1 MASPAPGPV
10 TTESRPPST
19 SAPAPIGALQFSLVS
34 PQSNALAPFT
44 LGFAFRAGDVA
55 AGQTVA
61 SADVPRLQVV
71 AKNRWPDGS
80 LKFAVI
86 SGLAAVNASTP
97 LTVRLSSVGTS
108 SSAPALSLAQLKAT
122 GITAEVAAGALGLAS
137 WANADW
143 DAPLTTWISGP
154 EMSSWLFRKP
164 IGSDPHLVAWLEV
177 RLYAGGAVEVLPWI
191 ENGYL
196 LVSGATNKSAT
207 YSFKLGG
214 TTRFSAD
221 INLPNH
227 CRTPLLAGA
236 SVSHWLVSNPLVT
249 PKHDTGYLQST
260 DVVPSYMAT
269 VPPEASRVKALA
281 ATYTP
286 LQQGNFPSGMG
297 AAGYH
302 PSIGLLPEWDVLYLT
317 STSQAAYTGVIF
329 NAYSAGR
336 YGIHWRDEKTQSPA
350 LFATYPG
357 YNLGSGSGIGDSGAS
372 STGQYFSTPTGTVPP
387 TWKTSHHP
395 AVGYLAYLVTGAYY
409 HLETLQ
415 FAAVTNHFLVPQHVR
430 QGATG
435 LQLTEE
441 LSTRGAAWALR
452 TLTLAA
458 SATPDADTTQKS
470 QYVNTL
476 ANNMAWYHARYVA
489 QANNPQGYT
498 RELEVNSA
506 PDNDAYTPRV
516 DPYSQSAFM
525 HNFFAAVLG
534 WCKALKIP
542 FDASSNTKFEAFYAW
557 KARAVIGLFG
567 GTGPSEYLYRDAGL
581 VVIQVA
587 PRDNSNWVNGSGPWY
602 DNFGQMWDA
611 THNGSLSGY
620 GQPARTKALEDGS
633 LRGGFFPDGTS
644 YWGNVQ
650 PAIAYAVQHRLP
662 GALEGYQRMTAA
674 NNWSQ
679 LVSNFNSNPVWSV
692 RPSNLP

>member
-1 MASPAPGPV
+1 M
-10 TTESRPPST
+10 
-19 SAPAPIGALQFSLVS
+19 QFSLVGS
-34 PQSNALAPFT
+34 QVQSLTPFT

-55 AGQTVA
+55 AGQSVV

-80 LKFAVI
+80 LKFAVV
-86 SGLAAVNASTP
+86 SGLAALLANVP
-97 LTVRLSSVGTS
+97 LTVRLSPGATVSGA
-108 SSAPALSLAQLKAT
+108 SALTLAELKAT
-122 GITAEVAAGALGLAS
+122 GITAAVTTSAFGEAS
-137 WANADW
+137 WAAADW
-143 DAPLTTWISGP
+143 DAPFKQWVSGP

-164 IGSDPHLVAWLEV
+164 LGSDAHLVAWLEV
-177 RLYAGGAVEVLPWI
+177 RLYAGGAVEVLPWL

-196 LVSGATNKSAT
+196 LIPGATNKLAT
-207 YSFKLGG
+207 YAFRLGG
-214 TTRFSAD
+214 TERFSAD

-227 CRTPLLAGA
+227 CRTPLVSGA
-236 SVSHWLVSNPLVT
+236 STSHWLGNDPRVT

-260 DVVPSYMAT
+260 DLVPSYMAT
-269 VPPEASRVKALA
+269 VPPDAPRVKALA
-281 ATYTP
+281 ATFTP
-286 LQQGNFPSGMG
+286 LQQSNLPAGMG

-336 YGIHWRDEKTQSPA
+336 YGIHWRDEKTQAPA
-350 LFATYPG
+350 LFASYPG

-372 STGQYFSTPTGTVPP
+372 STNQYFAASTGTVPA

-395 AVGYLAYLVTGAYY
+395 AVGYLAYLVTGAFY

-415 FAAVTNHFLVPQHVR
+415 FAAVTNHFRVPQHVR

-435 LQLTEE
+435 LQLTDSV
-441 LSTRGAAWALR
+441 STRGSAWALR
-452 TLTLAA
+452 TLALAA
-458 SATPDADTTQKS
+458 TATPDADTVQKN

-476 ANNMAWYHARYVA
+476 ANSMTWYHARYVA

-498 RELEVNSA
+498 REVEVNGA
-506 PDNDAYTPRV
+506 PSNDAYTPRV
-516 DPYSQSAFM
+516 DPYSQSSFM
-525 HNFFAAVLG
+525 HNFLTGVLG
-534 WCKALKIP
+534 WCKALRIP
-542 FDASSNTKFEAFYAW
+542 FEASVAAKFEAFYVW
-557 KARAVIGLFG
+557 KARSVIGLFG
-567 GTGPSEYLYRDAGL
+567 GTDPSEYLYRDAGL

-587 PRDNSNWVNGSGPWY
+587 PRDNSNWINGTGPWY

-611 THNGSLSGY
+611 THNGSLAGY

-633 LRGGFFPDGTS
+633 LRGGFFPSGTS
-644 YWGNVQ
+644 YWGNLQ

-662 GALEGYQRMTAA
+662 GALEGYRRMTEA

-679 LVSNFNSNPVWSV
+679 LTNSFNKDPVWSV